1 MNLDTTPCNRRGK
14 GVEEEEKTQKRGT
27 PYTEAG

>member
-1 MNLDTTPCNRRGK
+1 MNSDTTPCNRRGK
-14 GVEEEEKTQKRGT
+14 GVEEEKTQKRGT